1 MGIII
6 AIHVIVCVALI
17 GIILIQRG
25 RGGGFVDSFQGLETV
40 FGTKTNAFLTRLTSI
55 LAVVFF
61 VTCLVLAFFS
71 LRQSR
76 SLIGNTPVPPPA
88 RTAVPPVQ
96 SPASNTT
103 AVQPPIQQ
111 PSNAAGG
118 LESTPA
124 QPAPVEPAPVQ
135 PPSQGSGTTE
145 PAK

>member
-55 LAVVFF
+55 LAIVFF
-61 VTCLVLAFFS
+61 VTCLALAFFS

-76 SLIGNTPVPPPA
+76 SLIGNTPVPPSA
-88 RTAVPPVQ
+88 
-96 SPASNTT
+96 PASNATV
-103 AVQPPIQQ
+103 APPAQQ
-111 PSNAAGG
+111 PSGTTENSAG
-118 LESTPA
+118 SVPA
-124 QPAPVEPAPVQ
+124 QPAPAEPAPVQ
-135 PPSQGSGTTE
+135 PPSQDSGATE